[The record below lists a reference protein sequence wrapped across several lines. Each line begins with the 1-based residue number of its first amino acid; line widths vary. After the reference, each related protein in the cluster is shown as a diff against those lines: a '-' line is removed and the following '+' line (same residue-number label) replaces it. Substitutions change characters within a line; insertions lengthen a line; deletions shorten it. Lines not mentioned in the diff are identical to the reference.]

1 MFNVG
6 MSPDKPLYVEKEFEV
21 RTYDIDFASVVGN
34 IVYIRWLEDLR
45 LKLLA
50 TYAPLKDQ
58 LNLGQGPILTKTTIE
73 YKKPI
78 TIFDKP
84 IGKMWLSDL
93 GQAHWAV
100 QAEFWVG
107 DTLCCAAEQSGA
119 YIDFAKA
126 RPIPVPEKLR
136 QQYQKWADSATRK
149 A

>member
-1 MFNVG
+1 

-58 LNLGQGPILTKTTIE
+58 VNLGQGPILTRTCIE
-73 YKKPI
+73 YKKAI
-78 TIFDKP
+78 TLFDKP
-84 IGKMWLSDL
+84 VGKMWLSDL
-93 GQAHWAV
+93 GQAHWGV
-100 QAEFWVG
+100 KAEFWVG
-107 DTLCCAAEQSGA
+107 EILCSVAEQSGA

-126 RPIPVPEKLR
+126 RPVPIPETLRKHYDNWGGVPK
-136 QQYQKWADSATRK
+136 QKS
-149 A
+149 